1 MSSQITTAAAFQAA
15 ASTAIEDQIRKDT
28 VGLDPAVILEIIAL
42 VTKFGPSIY
51 QAILS
56 LFHVTP
62 KKA

>member
-1 MSSQITTAAAFQAA
+1 MSSQITTPAAFHAA
-15 ASTAIEDQIRKDT
+15 ASSAIEDQIRKDT
-28 VGLDPAVILEIIAL
+28 VGLDPLVIQEIISL
-42 VTKFGPSIY
+42 VMQYGPSIY

>member
-1 MSSQITTAAAFQAA
+1 MPSSITTAAEFHTA
-15 ASTAIEDQIRKDT
+15 ASSAIEAQIRKDT
-28 VGLDPAVILEIIAL
+28 VGLDPLVIQEIISL
-42 VTKFGPSIY
+42 VLKFGPSIY

>member
-1 MSSQITTAAAFQAA
+1 MPSQITTPAAFQAA

-28 VGLDPAVILEIIAL
+28 VGLDPAIILAIISL

-51 QAILS
+51 SAILS